1 MANAFKLLVDNRAVK
16 WFPEYGC
23 ALIATGKRTAS
34 GGPIVRRTLLIV
46 CLDNWAFTPRWIN
59 PPR

>member
-1 MANAFKLLVDNRAVK
+1 MVNAFKFLVDGRAVK

-23 ALIATGKRTAS
+23 ALIATGERTAS
-34 GGPIVRRTLLIV
+34 GGPVVRRTLSIV
-46 CLDNWAFTPRWIN
+46 YLDKWALTSRWIN